1 MLRYNKSEQDMPVT
15 PVNHQFA
22 IRNGGIVLCLIL
34 LLGGCSTNKVSP
46 ATLALQAELE
56 ARELKLQEQQKALQ
70 GKREKLK
77 ELAADVK
84 SQQKKNMRATKRLR
98 AEERSLEKREAQLKQ
113 AKQADASKKTTES
126 NKTAEK
132 PPADILLV
140 GATEKLFVHPP
151 NIELTGRMDT
161 GAKRCMLGVFDLA
174 EFERDGEPHVRF
186 FIIPEE
192 GAEKIEV
199 TRPIKDSARFNE
211 LNSNG
216 KKRPV
221 VRLRVVLGSI
231 DEQEEFVL
239 VEDNKADVSAV
250 SIGRNLLR
258 DLAVVDVSKNML
270 IKPEAE

>member
-1 MLRYNKSEQDMPVT
+1 MPVI
-15 PVNHQFA
+15 PVHQHFP
-22 IRNGGIVLCLIL
+22 IRSGGLLLCTIL
-34 LLGGCSTNKVSP
+34 LLAACSTNKVSP

-56 ARELKLQEQQKALQ
+56 TREQKLQKEQEALE
-70 GKREKLK
+70 KKSEKLDK
-77 ELAADVK
+77 HAAKVK
-84 SQQKKNMRATKRLR
+84 SQKKKNALASKRLR
-98 AEERSLEKREAQLKQ
+98 KKERLLEQRLAAAKQ
-113 AKQADASKKTTES
+113 AKPVPVKKPS
-126 NKTAEK
+126 AAAEK
-132 PPADILLV
+132 PATDILLV
-140 GATEKLFVHPP
+140 GATEKLAIHPP
-151 NIELTGRMDT
+151 NVKLTGRMDT

-186 FIIPEE
+186 FIVPKK

-199 TRPIKDSARFNE
+199 TRPIKDSTRFTE

-221 VRLRVVLGSI
+221 VLLRVVLGSI

-239 VEDNKADVSAV
+239 VEDNKADVSAI

-270 IKPEAE
+270 IKKQAE